1 MKSNFIKIL
10 VLIIGCQLFMSC
22 AKEDKAVDDRK
33 VTITATDK
41 MSADELVTS
50 AEQLVGPTT
59 FMLAYRLSK
68 MALEKDPEN
77 LKAQFYT
84 KLLSRFEAFR
94 GFYVRITPL
103 LEPEQKARVENDIK
117 NLPTSPLKTFLTDAQ
132 GGAQL
137 RNSDDV
143 QDMYAQYLTAVA
155 DFYQLLKDKEDSKFE
170 IYLNPLIFEQEI
182 RSELSKNCALVE
194 DNASKLVVECQSV
207 NIAVKKLNIAD
218 MIALRQI
225 AAGEMLYGMFLNS
238 YSLSGASE
246 YAKAHKNEKQ
256 TTQQV
261 VTGLFQNGKFGLLKS
276 SNLLPK
282 MIKIGSDSSAA
293 ISWAMQYQES
303 VCPANTTADKR
314 PGYLF
319 KKGLCVTDKNAA
331 DKAVQLIQLALK
343 GAMPVEVRSNQLSS
357 VNVDVFAWSRNPIQ
371 DLRSI
376 EPTSYSADGRVQ
388 SFKDNSLGGIFVD
401 RNVNDLLK

>member
-1 MKSNFIKIL
+1 MKSTLLKFL
-10 VLIIGCQLFMSC
+10 VLIIGCQLVMSC
-22 AKEDKAVDDRK
+22 AKKDKALDEGK

-41 MSADELVTS
+41 MSSDELITS
-50 AEQLVGPTT
+50 AEQLIGPTT
-59 FMLAYRLSK
+59 FMLSYRLAK

-77 LKAQFYT
+77 IKAQFYT

-103 LEPEQKARVENDIK
+103 LSPEQKARVENDIK
-117 NLPTSPLKTFLTDAQ
+117 NLPTSPLKSFLTDAQ
-132 GGAQL
+132 GGPQL
-137 RNSDDV
+137 KNSDDV

-170 IYLNPLIFEQEI
+170 IYLNPIVFEQEI

-194 DNASKLVVECQSV
+194 DNASKLVVECESTD
-207 NIAVKKLNIAD
+207 IAVKKLNIAD

-238 YSLSGASE
+238 YYLAGADE

-256 TTQQV
+256 TAQQV
-261 VTGLFQNGKFGLLKS
+261 ISGLFQNSKFGLLRS
-276 SNLLPK
+276 GNSLPK

-293 ISWAMQYQES
+293 LSWAMQYQET
-303 VCPANTTADKR
+303 VCPSSASADKR

-319 KKGLCVTDKNAA
+319 KKGLCVTDKSAA
-331 DKAVQLIQLALK
+331 DKALQLMQLALK
-343 GAMPVEVRSNQLSS
+343 GAVPVDVKSSQLSS
-357 VNVDVFAWSRNPIQ
+357 INVDVFAWSRNPIQ

-376 EPTSYSADGRVQ
+376 EPASYSAEGRVQ
-388 SFKDNSLGGIFVD
+388 SFKDNSLGGLFVD
-401 RNVNDLLK
+401 HNINELLK